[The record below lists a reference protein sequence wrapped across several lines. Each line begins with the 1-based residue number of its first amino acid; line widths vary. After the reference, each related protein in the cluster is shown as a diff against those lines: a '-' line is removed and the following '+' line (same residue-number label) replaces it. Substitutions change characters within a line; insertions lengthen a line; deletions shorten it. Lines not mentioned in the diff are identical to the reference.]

1 MDEAVKMGNGDID
14 RLRTIRDVIDGKR
27 TQVEAGAILKLSDRQ
42 VRRLSAKVRAQ
53 GNRGILHGLCGR
65 PSNNRLDD
73 ELLEQ
78 ALSAM
83 NDPFWEGFGPT
94 FAMEKLDEYYGI
106 AMSEGTVRKL
116 QVASELWKPRRR
128 GNRHRSWR
136 PRRLC
141 VGMLI
146 QLDGS
151 DHDWFEGRGPR
162 CVLIIYIDDASSRI
176 LYGEFAKVEDTLT
189 LMRTTKT
196 YLLRRGRPLALY
208 VDKDGIY
215 KISRQAS
222 IDEEL
227 RDADPMTQFSR
238 AMDEL
243 GIEMI
248 FAHSPQAKGRVERG
262 FDTHQDRLVKELRLR
277 GISTIEAANRY
288 LWNEY
293 IPRHNERYAIA
304 PADSADVHR
313 SLLATHN
320 LDEILSLRTERSV
333 SRDFVVRFDNRY
345 FQILADQPV
354 RVRPKDQ
361 VFVERRLD
369 GSTHLRFKG
378 CYLNFKNIA
387 RPLRLPQV
395 PFQPEL
401 YFKMPRKH
409 SKPAPGHPW
418 RRSLSSLRTPMK
430 AHYAVH

>member
-1 MDEAVKMGNGDID
+1 
-14 RLRTIRDVIDGKR
+14 
-27 TQVEAGAILKLSDRQ
+27 
-42 VRRLSAKVRAQ
+42 
-53 GNRGILHGLCGR
+53 
-65 PSNNRLDD
+65 
-73 ELLEQ
+73 
-78 ALSAM
+78 
-83 NDPFWEGFGPT
+83 
-94 FAMEKLDEYYGI
+94 MEKLDEYYGI

-345 FQILADQPV
+345 FQILTDQPV